1 MKCVALPAVFAAL
14 LMSATGVQ
22 AALYKCV
29 ENGQTRFSDK
39 PCATKDES
47 QAGRMD
53 SKPVISIGSQNGAN
67 GPGRSSS
74 SGGIPA
80 NAPLPGPIDF
90 GVDTSE
96 RLARGM
102 AMLQSILLDGQKCDD
117 ALKAAPGDLKTTVQ
131 CQNFLL
137 QMRDGAQWPQT
148 VELIKDLGKDT
159 RFLEDNIEVFRQ
171 SRHVNDDIN
180 VLWKRA
186 KLGMG
191 DR

>member
-1 MKCVALPAVFAAL
+1 MKRVLIPAVFAAM
-14 LMSATGVQ
+14 LMSTGGAQ

-67 GPGRSSS
+67 GPGRGS

-80 NAPLPGPIDF
+80 NAPLPGPIDY
-90 GVDTSE
+90 GTDSSD

-117 ALKAAPGDLKTTVQ
+117 ALKAAPGELKTTIQ

-159 RFLEDNIEVFRQ
+159 RFLEDNIEVFKQ
-171 SRHVNDDIN
+171 SRHLNDDIN

-191 DR
+191 NQ